1 MIKSYVVKVNLIEIQ
16 HCRAKVMDIVRE
28 QKCIGFGGEGEIVTF
43 HFADSGSAMMVFL
56 ELEGFLDCVSVSA
69 YPVLLTEE
77 KLKGV
82 FKYD

>member
-1 MIKSYVVKVNLIEIQ
+1 MVKSYVVKCNLIEIQ
-16 HCRAKVMDIVRE
+16 HCKDKVMNIVRK
-28 QKCIGFGGEGEIVTF
+28 QKCLGFGGEGELVTF

-56 ELEGFLDCVSVSA
+56 ELEAFLDCVSVSA

>member
-1 MIKSYVVKVNLIEIQ
+1 MVKSYVVKCNLIEVEIHKAQ
-16 HCRAKVMDIVRE
+16 VLNVIRE
-28 QKCIGFGGEGEIVTF
+28 QKCIGYGGTGDTITF